1 MLNTFVRNIIPI
13 DNMEPEDIIALI
25 VKKLK
30 SQRDIP
36 DDYSRGR
43 NTKVEMNKYYATET

>member
-13 DNMEPEDIIALI
+13 DKMEPEDIIALI

-36 DDYSRGR
+36 DDHSRGR